1 MDSSKLKPW
10 LRKWFWHFDEADFFY
25 SKPRILNVAN
35 ACFSPKMVYCNKKNN
50 IIGNRH
56 CVLKKRPY
64 LAPRRIC
71 YDPINS
77 FVVIKK
83 INSLWNFTPICVFQ
97 KTVKVPLSS
106 AWFQNISVRIKMS
119 DYALCKMQWSLH
131 NIIALVISIW
141 LIFHNKN
148 NCQPN
153 CWSNSLVESL
163 GQITG
168 LNLVLKSLPW
178 ICQPVSPATWP
189 KRRSGR
195 TGHGRTL
202 SICP

>member
-148 NCQPN
+148 NCQPI
-153 CWSNSLVESL
+153 WLVKFPDWIGGSNSWVELL
-163 GQITG
+163 GQIWFWNRW
-168 LNLVLKSLPW
+168 LESNSFLP
-178 ICQPVSPATWP
+178 
-189 KRRSGR
+189 
-195 TGHGRTL
+195 L
-202 SICP
+202 L